1 MRTFGEPS
9 YNSDLDEWQGNIIDT
24 LDRDDDGEY
33 EIMASKLNDKL
44 QNKAIPFPWVIANF
58 YSYLYDGKDVVVH
71 PNRVCSQLYDMIAV
85 VTWQDLIDMQIV
97 TETELFNYLDELSK

>member
-24 LDRDDDGEY
+24 PDRNDEEY
-33 EIMASKLNDKL
+33 EIMASEPNERL
-44 QNKAIPFPWVIANF
+44 QNKAIPFPWVIAKF
-58 YSYLYDGKDVVVH
+58 YDFLYTGKDIEVH

-85 VTWQDLIDMQIV
+85 VTWQDLIDMQII
-97 TETELFNYLDELSK
+97 TETELFNYLDQLSK

>member
-1 MRTFGEPS
+1 
-9 YNSDLDEWQGNIIDT
+9 
-24 LDRDDDGEY
+24 
-33 EIMASKLNDKL
+33 MASKLNDKL

>member
-1 MRTFGEPS
+1 MRTFGEPI
-9 YNSDLDEWQGNIIDT
+9 YNSDLDEWQSNIVYT
-24 LDRDDDGEY
+24 PDRNDDEY
-33 EIMASKLNDKL
+33 EMVASELNKRL
-44 QNKAIPFPWVIANF
+44 QNKAIPFPWVIAKF
-58 YSYLYDGKDVVVH
+58 YSYLYDNKDITVH

>member
-1 MRTFGEPS
+1 MRAFGEPS

-24 LDRDDDGEY
+24 PDRNDDEEY
-33 EIMASKLNDKL
+33 EIMASELNERL

-58 YSYLYDGKDVVVH
+58 YSYLYDNKDITVH

>member
-9 YNSDLDEWQGNIIDT
+9 YNSDLDKWQGNIIDT
-24 LDRDDDGEY
+24 PDRDDDGEY

>member
-1 MRTFGEPS
+1 MRTFGEPT

-24 LDRDDDGEY
+24 PDRDDEEY
-33 EIMASKLNDKL
+33 EIMASELNERL
-44 QNKAIPFPWVIANF
+44 QNKAIPFPWVIAKF
-58 YSYLYDGKDVVVH
+58 YDFLYTGKDVVVH
-71 PNRVCSQLYDMIAV
+71 PNRVCSQFYDMIAV

>member
-33 EIMASKLNDKL
+33 EIVASELNERL

-58 YSYLYDGKDVVVH
+58 YSYLYDGKDVTVH

-97 TETELFNYLDELSK
+97 TETELFNYLDELNK